1 MVDRRKNLPSQRC
14 SCLSPQNV
22 WNITLQGKINLL
34 IWLSLGSWNRQT
46 LLSYPKRSSI
56 ITKVLIRRKQRVKGR
71 RRRWS
76 NGSRGWM
83 LHFECGGRDY
93 ELIHVQDHQKLEI
106 SRKQIIPWSLQQEH
120 HSDTLILDSWPP
132 KLRKK
137 KLWNTCCITDFVVIY
152 YSSSGRLVL
161 SLLSLFQFWR
171 IQWGNVV
178 NGEAGI

>member
-1 MVDRRKNLPSQRC
+1 MPLPSQRC

-76 NGSRGWM
+76 NGSRGWV

-93 ELIHVQDHQKLEI
+93 ELIHVQDHQKPEI

-137 KLWNTCCITDFVVIY
+137 KLWNTCCTLWWFITAAVED
-152 YSSSGRLVL
+152 
-161 SLLSLFQFWR
+161 
-171 IQWGNVV
+171 
-178 NGEAGI
+178 